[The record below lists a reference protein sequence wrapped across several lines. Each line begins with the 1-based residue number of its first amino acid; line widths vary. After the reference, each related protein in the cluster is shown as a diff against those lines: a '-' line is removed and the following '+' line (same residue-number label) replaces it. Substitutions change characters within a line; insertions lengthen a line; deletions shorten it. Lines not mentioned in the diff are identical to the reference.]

1 MKEPVAVV
9 PSGNPAKS
17 PKAAREAIAAVVSSG
32 TPSMGSKAVR
42 KEARIALKLAWHTR
56 ESCRK
61 RLISSNHWPMHDY
74 MAFEA
79 ATIEYNARREK
90 LAGLMASG
98 QLTQDDD
105 RVYPKL
111 SVKMTGA
118 PKVRPSK

>member
-1 MKEPVAVV
+1 
-9 PSGNPAKS
+9 
-17 PKAAREAIAAVVSSG
+17 
-32 TPSMGSKAVR
+32 
-42 KEARIALKLAWHTR
+42 
-56 ESCRK
+56 
-61 RLISSNHWPMHDY
+61 

-98 QLTQDDD
+98 QLTQDDG